1 MSAGREMSSVIA
13 LADVRGTKDAIAQ
26 LTSSARQRARES
38 AANNKPLA
46 EQYYLGQVHA
56 YELAARLRDQIKDP
70 ELAAEVAAVEESGL
84 PAAESRRRV
93 LERVR

>member
-1 MSAGREMSSVIA
+1 MTGTQQNREGNLRVSAGREMSSVIA

-26 LTSSARQRARES
+26 LTSSARQRAREA

-56 YELAARLRDQIKDP
+56 YELAARLISETPGYSNPGGVK
-70 ELAAEVAAVEESGL
+70 
-84 PAAESRRRV
+84 
-93 LERVR
+93 